1 MSKKLSLIW
10 PYWQREAVTDKA
22 CHLLAQH
29 YADLDME
36 LIIVDDGNALPYQPP
51 AMPFRVQVVRLPQK
65 SGPLNP
71 CVPLNRGVAAAHGD
85 IIGLSC
91 PDHLHT
97 TPILRQMIAEL
108 GDDPKKY
115 VLAAAWHAEKQ
126 VWHCHSTR
134 NRPNDGDV
142 GSMLP
147 KGADYH
153 FMAIMHR
160 SLWDDTGGFDEDYR
174 DGAGYD
180 DPDFVMR
187 LQHAGAKFCMRDD
200 LVVEH
205 VRIGAQS
212 GWTPEMF
219 RRNRQIFLNKWR
231 GGMEFKHG

>member
-1 MSKKLSLIW
+1 MLSLIW
-10 PYWQREAVTDKA
+10 PYWQREAVTDRA
-22 CHLLAQH
+22 CALLAKH

-36 LIIVDDGNALPYQPP
+36 LIIVDDGNALPYRPP
-51 AMPFRVQVVRLPQK
+51 EMPFKVTVVRLPRK

-71 CVPLNRGVAAAHGD
+71 CVPLNRGAAVAEGS
-85 IIGLSC
+85 ILGFSC

-97 TPILRQMIAEL
+97 TPILQQMLDEL
-108 GDDPKKY
+108 GDDEQKY

-134 NRPNDGDV
+134 NRPDDGDV

-153 FMAIMHR
+153 FMSILHR
-160 SLWDDTGGFDEDYR
+160 ALWEKTGGFDEDYR

-180 DPDFVMR
+180 DPDFVLR
-187 LQHAGAKFCMRDD
+187 LQRAGARFCMRDD

-212 GWTPEMF
+212 GWTPAMF
-219 RRNRQIFLNKWR
+219 ARNRQIFLNKWR
-231 GGMEFKHG
+231 GGREFKAA